1 MALAV
6 RPTLL
11 TFAKS
16 LALSQAASPVTQD
29 ALKEEEEHWRTKTT
43 QTSEQQARKG
53 ERVGV
58 HRPPIA
64 ALIPQTRHITAGL
77 F

>member
-29 ALKEEEEHWRTKTT
+29 ALKEEEEQWRTKTT
-43 QTSEQQARKG
+43 QASEHRLGREKG
-53 ERVGV
+53 WVSTV
-58 HRPPIA
+58 HP
-64 ALIPQTRHITAGL
+64 
-77 F
+77 